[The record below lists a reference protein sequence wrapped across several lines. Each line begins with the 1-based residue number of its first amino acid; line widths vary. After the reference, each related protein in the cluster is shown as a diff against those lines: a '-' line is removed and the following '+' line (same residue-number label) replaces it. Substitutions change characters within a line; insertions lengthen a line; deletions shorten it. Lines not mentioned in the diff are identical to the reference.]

1 MSDLRRL
8 IAFSSRPPAEENR
21 SSSAPAPA
29 VPPLRQ
35 LPVPAPGERTEAVPG
50 LLGSRT
56 RPTALVQRAAAAGIG
71 LPAGGEEIHVPP
83 LPPRDGGTSARR
95 GPRQAPGPGFRVLRW
110 PPTLAA
116 DAESSAHGAAAGS
129 EADVNLE
136 VPDPGVER
144 VQSVLDALDPQARW
158 QVMAVPALPE
168 GTPRLV
174 VTDVDSTLIG
184 QEVIDDLGARA
195 GARERIAAITER
207 AMRGE
212 LDFAASLR
220 ERVAALA
227 GLSASVLEEVRE
239 DLVLNPGARELVAR
253 LHARGDRI
261 GAVSGGFCA
270 ILDPLGASLG
280 LDRTLANG
288 LEIADDGSGPRL
300 TGRVLGPVVDA
311 AAKRRALTAWAGEL
325 GVAEEATTAMGDGAN
340 DLLMVEA
347 AGLGVAYCA
356 KPALDAAAAARI
368 PVPRLD
374 ALLALLG

>member
-1 MSDLRRL
+1 M
-8 IAFSSRPPAEENR
+8 
-21 SSSAPAPA
+21 
-29 VPPLRQ
+29 
-35 LPVPAPGERTEAVPG
+35 
-50 LLGSRT
+50 
-56 RPTALVQRAAAAGIG
+56 
-71 LPAGGEEIHVPP
+71 
-83 LPPRDGGTSARR
+83 
-95 GPRQAPGPGFRVLRW
+95 
-110 PPTLAA
+110 
-116 DAESSAHGAAAGS
+116 
-129 EADVNLE
+129 NLE
-136 VPDPGVER
+136 VPDLGVER

-184 QEVIDDLGARA
+184 QEVIDDLAARA

-227 GLSASVLEEVRE
+227 GLPVSVLEAVRE
-239 DLVLNPGARELVAR
+239 GLVLNPGARELVAR

-261 GAVSGGFCA
+261 GAVSGGFAA
-270 ILDPLGASLG
+270 ILDPLAAHLG
-280 LDRTLANG
+280 LDRALANG
-288 LEIADDGSGPRL
+288 LEIADDGFGPRL
-300 TGRVLGPVVDA
+300 TGRVRGPVVDA
-311 AAKRRALTAWAGEL
+311 AAKRRALSTWAQDFDLAAG
-325 GVAEEATTAMGDGAN
+325 ATVAMGDGAN

-374 ALLALLG
+374 ALLALLD

>member
-1 MSDLRRL
+1 MSAARRL
-8 IAFSSRPPAEENR
+8 IAFSPDPPAEENR
-21 SSSAPAPA
+21 PPSAPTAQPQGQPPAPAPA
-29 VPPLRQ
+29 AGP
-35 LPVPAPGERTEAVPG
+35 EAVPG
-50 LLGSRT
+50 LLGSRS
-56 RPTALVQRAAAAGIG
+56 RPSTLPQRAAAAGNSLPPG
-71 LPAGGEEIHVPP
+71 LEEIHVPP
-83 LPPRDGGTSARR
+83 LPADKGDAAPHRQ
-95 GPRQAPGPGFRVLRW
+95 PRQAAGPGFRVLRW
-110 PPTLAA
+110 PAGSAA
-116 DAESSAHGAAAGS
+116 DAASAARGDASGK
-129 EADVNLE
+129 ETDLDRP

-144 VQSVLDALDPQARW
+144 VQSVLDAVDPQARW

-311 AAKRRALTAWAGEL
+311 AAKRRTLAAWAGEL
-325 GVAEEATTAMGDGAN
+325 GVAEEATAAMGDGAN